1 MIASS
6 SAPAEPVPTF
16 SPGPTEAS
24 EAFHRELAEIT
35 AAARRGDHARWD
47 AATDRAW
54 AMAQQEGAAHSL
66 AAVVLAGPVRFGYVG
81 ERIAETGRRAVIAA
95 RAAEH
100 PADIRARLLA
110 RAALC
115 GAALGT
121 DETPTARATAEQAM
135 SIALDEVDPV
145 HHGEPLLAYAATDLG
160 PDTLDERI
168 AISRR
173 VVSIA
178 EEIDD
183 PALGALGGFVLIGSL
198 VEAGDMA
205 AVDAELAA
213 RHPGG
218 DDDGDRRHIAWF
230 RAMRAILDGRVEAAE
245 TRCIEAMELARAE
258 NDADTDSVYFG
269 QLGIVRWLQGR
280 EPEVEALYLS
290 AQEQQPDAPVW
301 SAVLARLWALD
312 GRRELATAVLERHG
326 DFSGIPRDRNWLLSL
341 SVLAETAALVENRA
355 AADALRMELL
365 PYSGRLVPIGL
376 GIACFGSV
384 ARPLGLLA
392 RILNR
397 DDEAEHHFRT
407 AIALTSAVGAR
418 PWLAQAQFDLAG
430 LLRERGEPTH
440 ELEAEAAATA
450 RAVGTEHLIP
460 AEVHS
465 TLPARPA
472 SRTPS
477 GPAVRVLGTF
487 EVIDV
492 DGRRAAWTS
501 RKARDLLK
509 ILIARRGAAVA
520 RSTLVGLLWPDEHPA
535 DASNRLSVALSTVR
549 RTIDPAHR
557 EANGRF
563 VGSDGETIWVD
574 ADALPIDVIT
584 LLADADA
591 TRRADPEDRDALYRV
606 VTHYRGPAFADE
618 LDAPW
623 AQDMR
628 LEAASAF
635 LGAARR
641 LADRTLQDD
650 PLLATEVCRKILAED
665 PYDEVGHQGLVEAL
679 RRLGAHGRSEDAR
692 QQYYARMTELGI
704 TVEGL
709 RGTEHG

>member
-1 MIASS
+1 MTANSP
-6 SAPAEPVPTF
+6 APA
-16 SPGPTEAS
+16 GPAPLGRHDDGS
-24 EAFHRELAEIT
+24 ALDRALAEI
-35 AAARRGDHARWD
+35 AASARRGDRARCD

-54 AMAQQEGAAHSL
+54 ALAQQDGAPDML
-66 AAVVLAGPVRFGYVG
+66 AAAVLAAPVRFGYVG
-81 ERIAETGRRAVIAA
+81 ERIAELGRRAVIAA
-95 RAAEH
+95 RAGAH
-100 PADIRARLLA
+100 PVEIRARLLA
-110 RAALC
+110 RAALS
-115 GAALGT
+115 GTALGT
-121 DETPTARATAEQAM
+121 DDMPTARATAEHGMA
-135 SIALDEVDPV
+135 IALDEADAA

-160 PDTLDERI
+160 PDTLNERI

-183 PALGALGGFVLIGSL
+183 PALGALGAFILIGSL

-205 AVDAELAA
+205 AVDAEVAA
-213 RHPGG
+213 RQRTG

-230 RAMRAILDGRVEAAE
+230 RAMRAILDGRVDAAE
-245 TRCIEAMELARAE
+245 TRCIEAMELGRAE
-258 NDADTDSVYFG
+258 NDPDTDSVYFG

-301 SAVLARLWALD
+301 SAVLARLWARD
-312 GRRELATAVLERHG
+312 GRRELATAVLERLG

-341 SVLAETAALVENRA
+341 CVLAETAALVENRA
-355 AADALRMELL
+355 AAEALRMELL

-392 RILNR
+392 RILDR

-418 PWLAQAQFDLAG
+418 PWLAQAQFDLAR
-430 LLRERGEPTH
+430 LLRERGEAAQD
-440 ELEAEAAATA
+440 LEAEAAATA
-450 RAVGTEHLIP
+450 RAVDADHLIP

-465 TLPARPA
+465 TLPAPPP
-472 SRTPS
+472 SRAVS
-477 GPAVRVLGTF
+477 GPVVRVLGTF
-487 EVIDV
+487 EVTDV

-557 EANGRF
+557 EANGFF

-584 LLADADA
+584 LLAEADA
-591 TRRADPEDRDALYRV
+591 VRRDDPDDRDALYRV
-606 VTHYRGPAFADE
+606 VTRYRGPAFADE
-618 LDAPW
+618 LDASW
-623 AQDMR
+623 AHDVR
-628 LEAASAF
+628 LEAAAAF

-641 LADRTLQDD
+641 LANRSLEDD
-650 PLLATEVCRKILAED
+650 PLLATEVYRRILAED

-692 QQYYARMTELGI
+692 KQYYARMAELGI

-709 RGTEHG
+709 RGTEQP